1 MLLSFLP
8 PSCMVA
14 PVREVANKQFSN
26 SSANTFHST
35 MAHFPSNM
43 DMDVNCDNIIRGRSA
58 LPSKANSRSSS
69 IFSSTSS
76 APYYECMELNNNIL
90 DVNIRDPINS
100 SQLSYKNNIEKDE
113 FVSKVANTIPSARKQ
128 CVSNEAPALKT
139 APKL

>member
-1 MLLSFLP
+1 
-8 PSCMVA
+8 
-14 PVREVANKQFSN
+14 
-26 SSANTFHST
+26 
-35 MAHFPSNM
+35 MAQFPSSLNI
-43 DMDVNCDNIIRGRSA
+43 DIDIDTIIREKSN
-58 LPSKANSRSSS
+58 LSSKANLRSSS

-128 CVSNEAPALKT
+128 CVSNEAPALQT